1 MRNIPEH
8 ADTDKMWICGQYWPS
23 DDLVKIAI
31 IDEGIGICRSMIKNK
46 AHRECIKTRLS
57 AIEMALKADISES
70 FFPSSKQKRN
80 DDIWAN
86 SGFGLYTVSEICKKL
101 GGNFCIISYGNYVF
115 VDAENTQIGITSFSG
130 NL

>member
-1 MRNIPEH
+1 MYYSQLLTISPFLE
-8 ADTDKMWICGQYWPS
+8 
-23 DDLVKIAI
+23 
-31 IDEGIGICRSMIKNK
+31 IKNTDN
-46 AHRECIKTRLS
+46 E
-57 AIEMALKADISES
+57 
-70 FFPSSKQKRN
+70 KQKRN

-115 VDAENTQIGITSFSG
+115 VDAENTQIDITSFSG